1 MKHLRLSLV
10 AKGSL
15 PKVSIQNLRPSANLR
30 ICQLCVTKC
39 MTIDWQI
46 EIGICVFSHNY
57 DIWFLLEILTA
68 VNVASFDDICSSLQR
83 DFRDT
88 AIIPSKNNNQFR
100 CGNND
105 IVSIKQHTSCIL
117 RTHFI
122 FYKLI
127 CMAEDKVKIC
137 LTFWF
142 LVFIIFGQPIF
153 DAPIASFA
161 LFAD

>member
-15 PKVSIQNLRPSANLR
+15 PKMSIQNPRPSANLR
-30 ICQLCVTKC
+30 ICHLCVTKC

-83 DFRDT
+83 DFRDA

-100 CGNND
+100 CRNNETTYIVYLKNSLYILQVDLHGWGQSEDLFD
-105 IVSIKQHTSCIL
+105 ILVSRIHYLWPTDLCCTNCKFC
-117 RTHFI
+117 
-122 FYKLI
+122 LI
-127 CMAEDKVKIC
+127 CRLGI
-137 LTFWF
+137 
-142 LVFIIFGQPIF
+142 
-153 DAPIASFA
+153 
-161 LFAD
+161 